1 MTENGSKITK
11 LTYKE
16 ATGEEIVTKKK
27 KENESS
33 KRVVTDRVTNPSG
46 SVAGSAS
53 GDFHTYRHVR
63 RREAERL
70 EKMEREHAEK
80 IAREEHKQKRED
92 TKLEFKRKAEK
103 RRMKRQRKKR
113 RQNHAKME
121 RELKKLKKVDSS
133 KEDSSTV
140 KKVTPPPR
148 SIEPPTNKNIFSNDG
163 SFMATFGKLC

>member
-1 MTENGSKITK
+1 MTDKTTK

-16 ATGEEIVTKKK
+16 ATGEEIVTTEK
-27 KENESS
+27 KESS
-33 KRVVTDRVTNPSG
+33 ERLVTDRVSNPSG

-63 RREAERL
+63 RREAERM
-70 EKMEREHAEK
+70 EKMERDHAEK

-92 TKLEFKRKAEK
+92 TKLEFQRKAEK

-121 RELKKLKKVDSS
+121 RELKKLKKSDS
-133 KEDSSTV
+133 KERTEDSAV
-140 KKVTPPPR
+140 KVTPPPR
-148 SIEPPTNKNIFSNDG
+148 SSEPPTNKNVFSNDG

>member
-1 MTENGSKITK
+1 MTDKITK
-11 LTYKE
+11 LTYRE
-16 ATGEEIVTKKK
+16 ATGEEIVMTKKK
-27 KENESS
+27 EESS
-33 KRVVTDRVTNPSG
+33 KRLITDRVSNPSG

-63 RREAERL
+63 RREAERM
-70 EKMEREHAEK
+70 EKMERDHAEK

-121 RELKKLKKVDSS
+121 RELKKLKKSDSS
-133 KEDSSTV
+133 KERTKDSTG
-140 KKVTPPPR
+140 KGTPPPR
-148 SIEPPTNKNIFSNDG
+148 SIEPPTNKNVFSNDG
-163 SFMATFGKLC
+163 SFMATFGKLS